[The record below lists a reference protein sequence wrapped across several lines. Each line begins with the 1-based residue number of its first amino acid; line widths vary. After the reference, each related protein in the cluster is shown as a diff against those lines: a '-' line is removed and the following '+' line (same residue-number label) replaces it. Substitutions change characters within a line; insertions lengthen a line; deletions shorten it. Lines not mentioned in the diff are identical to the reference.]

1 MTNFRKILGIAV
13 LIVIIVIAIG
23 IVSLL
28 SINLAPPLIE
38 EFEQYTGET
47 NFGDWTANQDIPQD
61 PNNPGNLVQWHIR
74 RASNVFRSG
83 AYSAEFF
90 IDGRQD
96 DGTIWLER
104 KVNVKENAQVRVSI
118 SFWLY
123 SEAESFNTI
132 AVAVAYA
139 GITKPT
145 VEEDFAIVGH
155 ANEAT
160 GWKNYSYVAD
170 VNTDSTGEAYVAVG
184 ISVRWETTM
193 TYYIDD
199 IVIE

>member
-1 MTNFRKILGIAV
+1 MTSLRKILFIVV

-23 IVSLL
+23 VISVSR
-28 SINLAPPLIE
+28 INVAPPLIE
-38 EFEQYTGET
+38 DFEQNLGAT
-47 NFGDWTANQDIPQD
+47 NFGDWTANQDVPQD
-61 PNNPGNLVQWHIR
+61 PNNPGNLVQWYIR
-74 RASNVFRSG
+74 RASNVSRSG

-96 DGTIWLER
+96 EGTIWLER
-104 KVNVKENAQVRVSI
+104 KVSVKKNAQVRLSI

-123 SEAESFNTI
+123 SEQESFNTI
-132 AVAVAYA
+132 AAVVAYA

-145 VEEDFAIVGH
+145 VEEDFAIVGY

-170 VNTDSTGEAYVAVG
+170 VNTDSADEAYIAVG
-184 ISVRWETTM
+184 IAVRWETTM

-199 IVIE
+199 IVTE

>member
-1 MTNFRKILGIAV
+1 VTSLKKILGIAV

-23 IVSLL
+23 I
-28 SINLAPPLIE
+28 INISRIHVTPPLIE
-38 EFEQYTGET
+38 EFEQNLGET
-47 NFGDWTANQDIPQD
+47 NFGDWTANQHVPQD

-74 RASNVFRSG
+74 RASNVSRSG

-104 KVNVKENAQVRVSI
+104 KISVNKNTQVRVSI

-123 SEAESFNTI
+123 SEQESFNTI
-132 AVAVAYA
+132 AAVVAYA
-139 GITKPT
+139 GTTRPA
-145 VEEDFAIVGH
+145 VEEDFTVVGY
-155 ANEAT
+155 ANEAQ
-160 GWKNYSYVAD
+160 GWKTYSYVAD
-170 VNTDSTGEAYVAVG
+170 VNTDSTGEAYIAVG
-184 ISVRWETTM
+184 ITVRWETTM

-199 IVIE
+199 IVTE